1 MAGILGA
8 AMGSLSSAL
17 NSMSNSTVADFIHS
31 FFRKVPS
38 DDAMLRLARVMTL
51 VWAVLM
57 AVFACA
63 FSSSTGN
70 VYLTGLTIAGYTY
83 GALLGAFLLGRL
95 VKRANQVD
103 AVIAFLVTVAV
114 MTYIVR
120 YVKIDVTTAGTT
132 TATAI
137 AAQWLVPIGVLITL
151 VVGAVSAGSTG
162 PRRRRTTMDVPTRST
177 TTRRRRPPAGREGGR
192 DARDRPDV
200 RNLLRRHRSRRG
212 RVRAERDTL
221 RMRPLGRL
229 SHPYSDELRT
239 QIAAALPP
247 AATTTEAICVLDTGI
262 GQAFAE
268 AGVRALA
275 QLCDGHADLVV
286 SHGQTMHH
294 WVEAGTVRGTL
305 QLGQPAW
312 IAEAT
317 GLPVV
322 SDLRSRDVAAG
333 GQGAP
338 LVALFDALLLGGLP
352 GVPAALNLGGI
363 ANITVVAPDA
373 DPLAFDTGPANA
385 LLDAAAR
392 HFSGG
397 TEEYDRDGRGAAAGQ
412 VNPDL
417 LRRLLDEP
425 YYRLPGPKSTGK
437 ELFHLPYLLA
447 ALADAPTPDPQDVLA
462 TLTRLTAVTVA
473 ERLPRPRRH
482 PARRLRRRR
491 TQPDADAHDRRRAAR
506 RPAVLQ

>member
-1 MAGILGA
+1 MRVIGLMSGTSYDGIEA
-8 AMGSLSSAL
+8 AAAEFDLS
-17 NSMSNSTVADFIHS
+17 
-31 FFRKVPS
+31 
-38 DDAMLRLARVMTL
+38 
-51 VWAVLM
+51 
-57 AVFACA
+57 
-63 FSSSTGN
+63 G
-70 VYLTGLTIAGYTY
+70 
-83 GALLGAFLLGRL
+83 
-95 VKRANQVD
+95 
-103 AVIAFLVTVAV
+103 
-114 MTYIVR
+114 
-120 YVKIDVTTAGTT
+120 
-132 TATAI
+132 
-137 AAQWLVPIGVLITL
+137 
-151 VVGAVSAGSTG
+151 
-162 PRRRRTTMDVPTRST
+162 
-177 TTRRRRPPAGREGGR
+177 
-192 DARDRPDV
+192 
-200 RNLLRRHRSRRG
+200 
-212 RVRAERDTL
+212 DTL

-229 SHPYSDELRT
+229 SHPYPERLRT
-239 QIAAALPP
+239 HIAAALPP
-247 AATTTEAICVLDTGI
+247 ASTSTEAICVLDTGI

-275 QLCDGHADLVV
+275 QLCGNDADLVV

-294 WVEAGTVRGTL
+294 WVDGPVVRGTL

-322 SDLRSRDVAAG
+322 ADLRSRDVAAG

-338 LVALFDALLLGGLP
+338 LVALFDALLLRGLP

-397 TEEYDRDGRGAAAGQ
+397 AEEYDRDGRGAAAGQ
-412 VNPDL
+412 VNQVL

-425 YYRLPGPKSTGK
+425 YYRQPSPKSTGK

-447 ALADAPTPDPQDVLA
+447 ALADAPTPEPNDVLA

-473 ERLPRPRRH
+473 DACRAHGVTRLVVSGGGAHNPTLMGLLVDELPDVYLTSSDEVGVASDAKEALAFALLGYLTVHGLPGTLPSGTGARHASVLGSITPGRQPLRLPAPADTAPERL
-482 PARRLRRRR
+482 LIV
-491 TQPDADAHDRRRAAR
+491 AD
-506 RPAVLQ
+506 

>member
-1 MAGILGA
+1 MRVIGLMSGTSYDGIEA
-8 AMGSLSSAL
+8 AAAEFELS
-17 NSMSNSTVADFIHS
+17 
-31 FFRKVPS
+31 
-38 DDAMLRLARVMTL
+38 
-51 VWAVLM
+51 
-57 AVFACA
+57 
-63 FSSSTGN
+63 G
-70 VYLTGLTIAGYTY
+70 
-83 GALLGAFLLGRL
+83 
-95 VKRANQVD
+95 
-103 AVIAFLVTVAV
+103 
-114 MTYIVR
+114 
-120 YVKIDVTTAGTT
+120 
-132 TATAI
+132 
-137 AAQWLVPIGVLITL
+137 
-151 VVGAVSAGSTG
+151 
-162 PRRRRTTMDVPTRST
+162 
-177 TTRRRRPPAGREGGR
+177 
-192 DARDRPDV
+192 
-200 RNLLRRHRSRRG
+200 
-212 RVRAERDTL
+212 DTL

-275 QLCDGHADLVV
+275 HLCDGTADLVV

-322 SDLRSRDVAAG
+322 ADLRSRDVAAG

-385 LLDAAAR
+385 LLDAAVR

-473 ERLPRPRRH
+473 GACRDHGVTRLVVSGGGAHNPTLMRMIADELPGIELSSSDDLGIASDAKEALAFALLGYLTAHGLPGTLPSGTGARHASVLGSITPGRQPLRLPAPVGTA
-482 PARRLRRRR
+482 PDRLLIV
-491 TQPDADAHDRRRAAR
+491 AD
-506 RPAVLQ
+506 

>member
-1 MAGILGA
+1 MRVIGLMSGTSYDGIEA
-8 AMGSLSSAL
+8 AAAEFEM
-17 NSMSNSTVADFIHS
+17 
-31 FFRKVPS
+31 S
-38 DDAMLRLARVMTL
+38 DD
-51 VWAVLM
+51 
-57 AVFACA
+57 
-63 FSSSTGN
+63 
-70 VYLTGLTIAGYTY
+70 
-83 GALLGAFLLGRL
+83 
-95 VKRANQVD
+95 
-103 AVIAFLVTVAV
+103 TV
-114 MTYIVR
+114 
-120 YVKIDVTTAGTT
+120 
-132 TATAI
+132 
-137 AAQWLVPIGVLITL
+137 
-151 VVGAVSAGSTG
+151 
-162 PRRRRTTMDVPTRST
+162 
-177 TTRRRRPPAGREGGR
+177 
-192 DARDRPDV
+192 
-200 RNLLRRHRSRRG
+200 
-212 RVRAERDTL
+212 

-247 AATTTEAICVLDTGI
+247 AATTTAAICVLDTGV
-262 GQAFAE
+262 GQAYAE

-275 QLCDGHADLVV
+275 QLCDGQADLVV

-322 SDLRSRDVAAG
+322 ADLRSRDVAAG

-412 VNPDL
+412 VNPEL

-447 ALADAPTPDPQDVLA
+447 ALDDAPTPDPQDVLA

-473 ERLPRPRRH
+473 GACRDHGVTRLVVSGGGAHNPTLMRMIAEELSGVQLSSSDDLGVASDAKEALAFALLGYLTVHGLPGTLPSGTGARHASVLGSITPGRQPLRLP
-482 PARRLRRRR
+482 
-491 TQPDADAHDRRRAAR
+491 
-506 RPAVLQ
+506 

>member
-1 MAGILGA
+1 MRVIGLMSGTSYDGIEA
-8 AMGSLSSAL
+8 AAAEFELS
-17 NSMSNSTVADFIHS
+17 
-31 FFRKVPS
+31 
-38 DDAMLRLARVMTL
+38 
-51 VWAVLM
+51 
-57 AVFACA
+57 
-63 FSSSTGN
+63 G
-70 VYLTGLTIAGYTY
+70 
-83 GALLGAFLLGRL
+83 
-95 VKRANQVD
+95 
-103 AVIAFLVTVAV
+103 
-114 MTYIVR
+114 
-120 YVKIDVTTAGTT
+120 
-132 TATAI
+132 
-137 AAQWLVPIGVLITL
+137 
-151 VVGAVSAGSTG
+151 
-162 PRRRRTTMDVPTRST
+162 
-177 TTRRRRPPAGREGGR
+177 
-192 DARDRPDV
+192 
-200 RNLLRRHRSRRG
+200 
-212 RVRAERDTL
+212 DTL

-275 QLCDGHADLVV
+275 QLCDGQADLVV

-322 SDLRSRDVAAG
+322 ADLRSRDVAAG

-363 ANITVVAPDA
+363 ANITVVAPNA

-385 LLDAAAR
+385 LLDVGAR

-425 YYRLPGPKSTGK
+425 YYRLSSPKSTGK

-473 ERLPRPRRH
+473 DACRDHGVTRLVVSGGGAHNPTLMRMIADELPGIELSSSDDLGIASDAKEALAFALLGYLTAHGLPGTLPSGTGARHASVLGSITPGRQPLRLPAPVGTA
-482 PARRLRRRR
+482 PDRLLIV
-491 TQPDADAHDRRRAAR
+491 AD
-506 RPAVLQ
+506 

>member
-1 MAGILGA
+1 MRVIGLMSGTSYDGIEA
-8 AMGSLSSAL
+8 AAADIDLS
-17 NSMSNSTVADFIHS
+17 
-31 FFRKVPS
+31 
-38 DDAMLRLARVMTL
+38 
-51 VWAVLM
+51 
-57 AVFACA
+57 
-63 FSSSTGN
+63 G
-70 VYLTGLTIAGYTY
+70 
-83 GALLGAFLLGRL
+83 
-95 VKRANQVD
+95 
-103 AVIAFLVTVAV
+103 
-114 MTYIVR
+114 
-120 YVKIDVTTAGTT
+120 
-132 TATAI
+132 
-137 AAQWLVPIGVLITL
+137 
-151 VVGAVSAGSTG
+151 
-162 PRRRRTTMDVPTRST
+162 
-177 TTRRRRPPAGREGGR
+177 
-192 DARDRPDV
+192 
-200 RNLLRRHRSRRG
+200 
-212 RVRAERDTL
+212 DTL

-229 SHPYSDELRT
+229 SHPYPDRLRA

-247 AATTTEAICVLDTGI
+247 APTTTEAICVLDTGI

-268 AGVRALA
+268 AGARALA
-275 QLCDGHADLVV
+275 ELCDGHADLVV

-294 WVEAGTVRGTL
+294 WVEAGAVRGTL

-322 SDLRSRDVAAG
+322 ADLRSRDVAAG

-412 VNPDL
+412 VDPAL

-447 ALADAPTPDPQDVLA
+447 ALADAPTPDSQDVLA

-473 ERLPRPRRH
+473 DACRDHGVTRLVVSGGGAHNPTLMRMIADELPGVDLSSSDDLGVASDAKEALAFALLGYLTVHGLPGALPSGTGARHPSVLGSITPGRQPLRLPEPVDTA
-482 PARRLRRRR
+482 PDRLIV
-491 TQPDADAHDRRRAAR
+491 AY
-506 RPAVLQ
+506 